1 MANNN
6 EKNENAKNKK
16 KPKYKLQVMDIITI
30 VFTAIILG
38 NMANIKQIIH
48 GDNKF
53 QQSGAIIQ
61 FTDSEL
67 VTLSNALYEYLK
79 ENGTNEYK
87 DNLRDIVFIASQIS
101 QYGHMD
107 NFAVST
113 LSYVVKNKKESE

>member
-1 MANNN
+1 
-6 EKNENAKNKK
+6 
-16 KPKYKLQVMDIITI
+16 
-30 VFTAIILG
+30 
-38 NMANIKQIIH
+38 MANIKQIIN

-53 QQSGAIIQ
+53 IQSGAIIE
-61 FTDSEL
+61 FTSNEL

-79 ENGTNEYK
+79 EVGTNERK
-87 DNLRDIVFIASQIS
+87 DNLRDVIFIASQIS